1 VIDKLKTYIEDRFMP
16 KWLILAVDM
25 LIVTSAFL
33 YTYFLR
39 YNLFAI
45 PVPLAEMLLQVL
57 AGAPFFILATIWFR
71 PYVGVVRHST
81 VEDALILVKAH
92 AVFSGGLALISFFGH
107 YVSQPLSIPY
117 SIIIIHFFVSLFS
130 LIMLRF
136 GVHLIYTAMYKRSV
150 RNVHVMIYGA
160 GKLGRIALNV
170 ISSDRKL
177 NYSVV
182 GFIDDNPDLWGK
194 KISGLEIFSP
204 GAAFSKIVSRL
215 KVREI
220 ILAIENSQITIERK
234 NEIVEKCLE
243 NHLKVKDV
251 PDATSWMSGTMF
263 SQQIRNVRIED
274 LLGRSPIDR
283 NPEVVLKCIRGRKVM
298 VTGGAGSIGSEIVRQ
313 LVYLEPSCIM
323 IVDQAES
330 ALYDIQN
337 EILPLLNN
345 TELRI
350 YVANITN
357 ILKMGRIFENN
368 PPDIIFHA
376 AAYKHVPMMEAQPY
390 TAIYNNVG
398 GTKVLSELAIKHG
411 VDKFVMVSTDKAV
424 NPTNI
429 MGTTKRMCEIY
440 IQSLSELVPSK
451 TRFITTRFGNVL
463 GSNGSVIP
471 LFRNQIAQGG
481 PVTVTH
487 REIIRYFMTIPEA
500 CQLVLEAGFMGKG
513 GEIFIFDMG
522 KPVRIYDLAE
532 KMISLSGYVPDKD
545 IKIVETG
552 LRPGE
557 KLFEEL
563 LANHE
568 ENLPTVHKRIM
579 VARMRP
585 MDYVSAKQE
594 IEQLLKGLEEMDELE
609 IVKSMKRIVP
619 EYVSENS
626 RYMELDTAERQ
637 EQISGEAPVIVK
649 KRRLFKK

>member
-25 LIVTSAFL
+25 VIVTSAFF

-45 PVPLAEMLLQVL
+45 PVPLTEMMLQVL
-57 AGAPFFILATIWFR
+57 AGAPFFILATMWFR

-92 AVFSGGLALISFFGH
+92 SVFTGGLFLVSFLGR
-107 YVSQPLSIPY
+107 YVAQPLSIPY
-117 SIIIIHFFVSLFS
+117 TIIIIHFFVSLFT

-136 GVHLIYTAMYKRSV
+136 GVHLIYRAMYKRSV

-170 ISSDRKL
+170 ISSDGKL

-194 KISGLEIFSP
+194 KISGLEIYSP

-215 KVREI
+215 KVREVV
-220 ILAIENSQITIERK
+220 LAIENAHITIERK

-251 PDATSWMSGTMF
+251 PDATSWMSGTML
-263 SQQIRNVRIED
+263 SQQIRNIRIED

-390 TAIYNNVG
+390 TAVYNNVG

-451 TRFITTRFGNVL
+451 TRFVTTRFGNVL

-568 ENLPTVHKRIM
+568 ENLPTLHKRIM

-609 IVKSMKRIVP
+609 IVKSMKKIVP

-626 RYMELDTAERQ
+626 KYMELDTADRQ